1 MTTQLPDGPKLLPFF
16 QLVKWLLNPFE
27 YLDECAKKYGDIFT
41 MRLFGF
47 KPMIFISN
55 SEAIKQ
61 IFSYNHQK
69 ISVAQSNKL
78 ILSLFGEN
86 SLLALNGS
94 RHKKER
100 KMLMPSFHGEKVKSY
115 AEAICKISENVASK
129 WQINKPFIAREAMQ
143 EITLEVIIQTVFGLS
158 EGKRY
163 QEIKPLLA
171 EWTDLT
177 STPVRSSFIFFQF
190 LQVDLGPWSPW
201 GNFIRTKE
209 KNYDLLQAEI
219 EDRRANPALQGD
231 DILSL
236 MMSATDEEGQPMSDD
251 RLKDEL
257 MTLLIAGHETT
268 ATALAWAFYWLEK
281 LPQVREKL
289 LQEID
294 SLGDNPDPI
303 ALSRLPYL
311 TAICQETL
319 RLYPVVP
326 IAQSRDIKCEV
337 ELMGRKFEAGTRLTP
352 CIYLTH
358 HREDLYP
365 DSFEFK
371 PERFLERQYTN
382 YEFIPFGGGIR
393 LCLGYALAMLEMK
406 LVIAS
411 VLAKYEL
418 ALVDNNLPKPQRRGL
433 TLTPNNG
440 IPLVKTGLR
449 EAKKSVIVNYP

>member
-47 KPMIFISN
+47 KPMIFISD

-209 KNYDLLQAEI
+209 KNYDLVQAEI

-303 ALSRLPYL
+303 ALSQLPYL

-326 IAQSRDIKCEV
+326 IAQSRDIKSEV

-449 EAKKSVIVNYP
+449 EAKKSVVLN